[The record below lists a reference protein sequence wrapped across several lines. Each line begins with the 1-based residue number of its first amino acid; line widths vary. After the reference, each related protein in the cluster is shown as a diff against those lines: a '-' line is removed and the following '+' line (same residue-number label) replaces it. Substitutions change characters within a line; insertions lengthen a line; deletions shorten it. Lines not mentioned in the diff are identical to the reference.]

1 MRQIF
6 EKFPEVL
13 LVDGTYNVNA
23 IRMPLYCFMAEDGFG
38 KGRVV
43 FYAATCE
50 EDATHL
56 QKMVQMF
63 KESNPNWNSIRI
75 VVIDKDFTEWKVLK
89 EELPDA
95 TILFCQWHVIK
106 ALFKKVCDLDVPK
119 DKREPLRTLLRAVVY
134 SANEE
139 DYAETKKKIF
149 DASNEEFQQYYNN
162 NWEDCQSMW
171 VSYKRNGYMHLAN
184 TTNNRL
190 ESHNQKLK
198 DLTQRSS
205 TLCEMFQ
212 NVIHFSRVNA
222 SEYSQAVFTEEFT
235 TVSKFNEDVEGAEE
249 IRNSF
254 TRYAADM
261 LIEQLKLS
269 KTVHYDIQVG
279 GSSEHVVLSTTGT
292 YDVDAESLSCTC
304 SFQQTLGLPCRH
316 LFFVRSYLQ
325 LTTFECTMVADRWL
339 KSYQMLDE
347 ILPQNP
353 ESVDMATSQSLQI
366 DKFPLKLKGK
376 VTLSQSQKYRK
387 MLNTSEKLAAIA
399 SQCGM
404 PEFREKLSTI
414 ETIIELW
421 DKNVPFSIRKVS
433 TVRMLY
439 SKLYIVPWCVGAS
452 KALPVL

>member
-1 MRQIF
+1 MRQVF

-13 LVDGTYNVNA
+13 LVDGAYNVNA

-38 KGRVV
+38 KGRVI

-63 KESNPNWNSIRI
+63 KESNTKWNSIRI

-89 EELPDA
+89 DEFPDA

-119 DKREPLRTLLRAVVY
+119 DNREPLRNFLRAIVY
-134 SANEE
+134 SANEM
-139 DYAETKKKIF
+139 DYVTTKKKVF
-149 DASNEEFQQYYNN
+149 DASNREFQEYFTN
-162 NWEDCQSMW
+162 NWENCQSMW
-171 VSYKRNGYMHLAN
+171 VSYKRNNYMHLAN

-212 NVIHFSRVNA
+212 NVICFAHVNA
-222 SEYSQAVFTEEFT
+222 TEYSQAVFTEEFT
-235 TVSKFNEDVEGAEE
+235 TVCKFDENVDGAEE

-269 KTVHYDIQVG
+269 TTVHYDIQIG
-279 GSSEHVVLSTTGT
+279 KSSKHIVSSTTGT
-292 YDVDAESLSCTC
+292 YDVDLERLTYTC
-304 SFQQTLGLPCRH
+304 SFKQTLGLPCRH
-316 LFFVRSYLQ
+316 LFFARSHLQ
-325 LTTFECTMVADRWL
+325 LTC
-339 KSYQMLDE
+339 
-347 ILPQNP
+347 
-353 ESVDMATSQSLQI
+353 
-366 DKFPLKLKGK
+366 
-376 VTLSQSQKYRK
+376 
-387 MLNTSEKLAAIA
+387 
-399 SQCGM
+399 
-404 PEFREKLSTI
+404 
-414 ETIIELW
+414 
-421 DKNVPFSIRKVS
+421 
-433 TVRMLY
+433 
-439 SKLYIVPWCVGAS
+439 
-452 KALPVL
+452 

>member
-6 EKFPEVL
+6 KKFPEVL
-13 LVDGTYNVNA
+13 LMDGTYNVNA
-23 IRMPLYCFMAEDGFG
+23 IRMPLYCFMTEDGFG

-95 TILFCQWHVIK
+95 TILFCQWHVVK
-106 ALFKKVCDLDVPK
+106 ALFKKLCDLDVPK
-119 DKREPLRTLLRAVVY
+119 DKREPLRTLLRAIVY
-134 SANEE
+134 SANEV
-139 DYAETKKKIF
+139 DYTATKKKIF
-149 DASNEEFQQYYNN
+149 DASSEEFQEYFNK

-171 VSYKRNGYMHLAN
+171 VSYKRNSYLHLAN

-212 NVIHFSRVNA
+212 NVIHFSHVNA

-235 TVSKFNEDVEGAEE
+235 TVSKFNEDVDGVEE

-261 LIEQLKLS
+261 LVEQLKLS
-269 KTVHYDIQVG
+269 KTIHYDIRVG
-279 GSSEHVVLSTTGT
+279 RSSEHVVVSTTGT
-292 YDVDAESLSCTC
+292 YDVDTENLACTC
-304 SFQQTLGLPCRH
+304 SFKQTLGLPCRH
-316 LFFVRSYLQ
+316 LFFARSYLH
-325 LTTFECTMVADRWL
+325 LTTFESTMVADRWL
-339 KSYQMLDE
+339 KSYQMLDK
-347 ILPQNP
+347 IVPQDAGPTEMTTNQ
-353 ESVDMATSQSLQI
+353 SVQI
-366 DKFPLKLKGK
+366 DKLPLKPKEK

-399 SQCGM
+399 SHCGM

-421 DKNVPFSIRKVS
+421 DKNVPFSIEKVCN
-433 TVRMLY
+433 
-439 SKLYIVPWCVGAS
+439 KLCGMC
-452 KALPVL
+452 